1 MPSAVN
7 AKPFVSDVRTN
18 EISLLDFASDDVID
32 KPLLTVVFT
41 ASIASSLS
49 STSTTLS
56 AIVKSGLSSFLPNDF
71 QISLNSEET
80 VFPLYATPVNVIPF
94 GANFEPVFVPDFGVS
109 SDLNWTLPLKG
120 SNVHKWVV
128 AKISPSDPAGGV
140 AL

>member
-7 AKPFVSDVRTN
+7 AKPFVSVVRTN
-18 EISLLDFASDDVID
+18 EISLSVFASDDVID

-41 ASIASSLS
+41 ASRTSSLS
-49 STSTTLS
+49 SAPATLS
-56 AIVKSGLSSFLPNDF
+56 AIVKSGLSLFLPNDF

-109 SDLNWTLPLKG
+109 SDLN
-120 SNVHKWVV
+120 
-128 AKISPSDPAGGV
+128 
-140 AL
+140 